1 MKNVLIT
8 GGAGFIGFHLAKK
21 LLREGYTVDLLD
33 NFNRGVLDEDLKKEL
48 KNKKLKLIKFN
59 LIDNKIIDKLKSNY
73 NFIFHLAAIVGVKNV
88 VNQPFDVLDKNVIMT
103 LNAIK
108 IAKKQKKLN
117 KFFYASTSEV
127 YSKSYKIDNF
137 RIPTPENIPLLLEN
151 LNEKRSTYFISK
163 IYGECMVHQSKL
175 PFVIFR
181 PHNIFG
187 PRMGMSHVIPELL
200 KKFEKANRKIIV
212 YSPHHTRSFCYI
224 NDAIDQ
230 LYLLTNNKNSL
241 NKTYNIGNHKDEIT
255 IKKLSYLIKN
265 YLKKKNVK
273 IEFKSDD
280 YNSPIRRCPSMR
292 EMNKLKKLT
301 YINILDGIS
310 ITYFWYKKNKLI

>member
-1 MKNVLIT
+1 
-8 GGAGFIGFHLAKK
+8 
-21 LLREGYTVDLLD
+21 
-33 NFNRGVLDEDLKKEL
+33 
-48 KNKKLKLIKFN
+48 
-59 LIDNKIIDKLKSNY
+59 
-73 NFIFHLAAIVGVKNV
+73 
-88 VNQPFDVLDKNVIMT
+88 
-103 LNAIK
+103 
-108 IAKKQKKLN
+108 
-117 KFFYASTSEV
+117 
-127 YSKSYKIDNF
+127 
-137 RIPTPENIPLLLEN
+137 
-151 LNEKRSTYFISK
+151 
-163 IYGECMVHQSKL
+163 
-175 PFVIFR
+175 
-181 PHNIFG
+181 
-187 PRMGMSHVIPELL
+187 MGMSHVIPELL

-230 LYLLTNNKNSL
+230 LYLLTINKNSL

-273 IEFKSDD
+273 IEFKSDE

-292 EMNKLKKLT
+292 EMNKLKKLR